1 MNRLDY
7 LQIPAN
13 LHQLLR
19 IFAPTSY
26 RGMNR
31 SVHCRAAAASLAKTM
46 IRKFMRCV
54 AAALCCVPVVAIAAS
69 DDPKEL
75 ERLFAKVRS
84 EPMVFIVVTGEPNA
98 CGRGCS
104 EWIAGQGQFDE
115 SAAQRFREFLA
126 VLAKP
131 DLPIFFNS
139 DGGLLSQAVQIGLIL
154 RENRMT
160 AGVART
166 VPEGCHLSSPLG
178 DACRRLMQSKREHK
192 ARLYFGGAHCGSAC
206 IYAMVGASTR
216 HVDPGAKLRI
226 NSSVGPEINKT
237 DNFLRRY
244 VIGMGVDPALVD
256 AAAKIPSRSF
266 RELSRGEME
275 RFGIETRGV
284 HETPWF
290 AYHGPAGEFLLLKS
304 VTYPTGDTGD
314 QYRTR
319 IVGLSECRKTRA
331 APIASERAGCTK
343 SPTFYRCR

>member
-1 MNRLDY
+1 MNT
-7 LQIPAN
+7 
-13 LHQLLR
+13 
-19 IFAPTSY
+19 TSSTIS
-26 RGMNR
+26 RRCSAR
-31 SVHCRAAAASLAKTM
+31 SGIM

-69 DDPKEL
+69 DNPKEL
-75 ERLFAKVRS
+75 ERMRAKVQS

-166 VPEGCHLSSPLG
+166 VPEGCHLSLPLG

-192 ARLYFGGAHCGSAC
+192 ARLYFGGARCGSAC
-206 IYAMVGASTR
+206 VYAMVGASTR
-216 HVDPGAKLRI
+216 HVDPGATLRI
-226 NSSVGPEINKT
+226 NSNVGPEIAKT
-237 DNFLRRY
+237 ENFLRRY
-244 VIGMGVDPALVD
+244 VVGMASTRPLLM
-256 AAAKIPSRSF
+256 PPR
-266 RELSRGEME
+266 
-275 RFGIETRGV
+275 RFPLAVFG
-284 HETPWF
+284 
-290 AYHGPAGEFLLLKS
+290 S
-304 VTYPTGDTGD
+304 
-314 QYRTR
+314 
-319 IVGLSECRKTRA
+319 
-331 APIASERAGCTK
+331 
-343 SPTFYRCR
+343 